1 MFNELRGK
9 NGKRV
14 KRSRI
19 KNIKQKVLKKEE
31 MEELFNEVG
40 FIIEKVYGDFD
51 KGEYLQSSP
60 ALIIIARKNNLI
72 SEINAYK
79 NIS

>member
-1 MFNELRGK
+1 MFNELRGN

-14 KRSRI
+14 KRSSI

-40 FIIEKVYGDFD
+40 FIIEKIYGDLD
-51 KGEYLQSSP
+51 KGEYCQSSP
-60 ALIIIARKNNLI
+60 VLILIAK
-72 SEINAYK
+72 K
-79 NIS
+79 